1 MGVKIIIDSTAN
13 VRCDFEDRFIT
24 VPLTVNFGTDS
35 YADGIEINNDEFY
48 TKLVTSEVMPT
59 TSQPTPDAFTQ
70 VFSKVVAD
78 GDEAVVITI
87 SSKLS
92 GTYQSATIAAED
104 FAGKIF
110 VVDGYTVAIGTGAL
124 AEYALSLAESGKS
137 AQEIAQILEE
147 DKKDIRVFAVVDT
160 LEYLK
165 KGGRVSGTVAFVGGL
180 LNFKPVI
187 AIADGVV
194 QSLTK
199 GRGNKQ
205 GNMLMNKEVENSGG
219 IDFSKPFVI
228 GYTGNDSTLMQ
239 EYIADH
245 TDMWGGDA
253 DKIHTSQLGSV
264 VGTHAGPGAV
274 AVGYFVKK

>member
-1 MGVKIIIDSTAN
+1 MGVRIILDSTAN
-13 VRCDFEDRFIT
+13 FSKDLKEKFTI
-24 VPLTVNFGTDS
+24 VPLTVNFGEES
-35 YADGIEINNDEFY
+35 YADGVEIDNDTFY
-48 TKLVTSEVMPT
+48 RKLVTSDVMPT
-59 TSQPTPDAFTQ
+59 TSQPTPAAFAQ
-70 VFSKVVAD
+70 VFENIVNE

-104 FAGKIF
+104 FGGKVF

-124 AEYALSLAESGKS
+124 GEYALKLAESGKS
-137 AQEIAQILEE
+137 AAEIAQTLEKE
-147 DKKDIRVFAVVDT
+147 KENIRVYAVVDT

-165 KGGRVSGTVAFVGGL
+165 KGGRVSATAAFAGGL

-194 QSLTK
+194 KSITK

-205 GNMLMNKEVENSGG
+205 ANSLMNAEVEKSGT
-219 IDFSKPFVI
+219 IDFSRPFVI
-228 GYTGNDSTLMQ
+228 GYTGEDDTLMQ
-239 EYIADH
+239 AYIADYA
-245 TDMWGGDA
+245 DMWGGDA
-253 DKIHTSQLGSV
+253 SAIKTAQLGSV

-274 AVGYFVKK
+274 AVGYFVK

>member
-1 MGVKIIIDSTAN
+1 MGVRIILDSTAN
-13 VRCDFEDRFIT
+13 FSKDLKEKFTI
-24 VPLTVNFGTDS
+24 VPLTVNFGEES
-35 YADGIEINNDEFY
+35 YADGVEIDNDTFY
-48 TKLVTSEVMPT
+48 RKLVTSDVMPT
-59 TSQPTPDAFTQ
+59 TSQPTPAAFAQ
-70 VFSKVVAD
+70 VFENIVNE

-104 FAGKIF
+104 FGGKVF

-124 AEYALSLAESGKS
+124 GEYALKLAESGKS
-137 AQEIAQILEE
+137 AAEIAQTLEKE
-147 DKKDIRVFAVVDT
+147 KENIRVYAVVDT

-165 KGGRVSGTVAFVGGL
+165 KGGRVSATAAFAGGL

-194 QSLTK
+194 KSITK

-205 GNMLMNKEVENSGG
+205 ANSLMNAEVEKSGTV
-219 IDFSKPFVI
+219 DFSRPFVI
-228 GYTGNDSTLMQ
+228 GYTGEDDALMQ
-239 EYIADH
+239 AYIADY

-253 DKIHTSQLGSV
+253 DAIKTAQLGSV

-274 AVGYFVKK
+274 AVGYFVK

>member
-1 MGVKIIIDSTAN
+1 MAVRIIIDSTAN
-13 VRCDFEDRFIT
+13 VRADLENRFT
-24 VPLTVNFGTDS
+24 VVPLTVNFGTES
-35 YADGIEINNDEFY
+35 FADGIEIDNNTFY
-48 TKLVTSEVMPT
+48 RKLTTSDVMPT
-59 TSQPTPDAFTQ
+59 TSQPTPDAFET
-70 VFSKVVAD
+70 VFKEIVEA

-92 GTYQSATIAAED
+92 GTFQSANIAAED
-104 FAGKIF
+104 FAGKVF

-124 AEYALSLAESGKS
+124 AEYALSLADSGKT
-137 AQEIAQILEE
+137 AEEIVAEIETAKE
-147 DKKDIRVFAVVDT
+147 KIRVFAVVDT

-165 KGGRVSGTVAFVGGL
+165 KGGRVSAAVAFAGGI

-205 GNMLMNKEVENSGG
+205 ANELMNQEIEKSGG
-219 IDFSKPFVI
+219 IDFEKPFVI
-228 GYTGNDSTLMQ
+228 GYTGEDNTLMCN
-239 EYIADH
+239 YIAEY
-245 TDMWGGDA
+245 TSVWGGDVS
-253 DKIHTSQLGSV
+253 KIHTAQLGSV

-274 AVGYFVKK
+274 AVGYFVK

>member
-1 MGVKIIIDSTAN
+1 MGVRIIIDSTAN
-13 VRCDFEDRFIT
+13 FRKDYEDKFT
-24 VPLTVNFGTDS
+24 VVPLTVNFGTDS
-35 YADGIEINNDEFY
+35 FADGIEIDNDTFY
-48 TKLVTSEVMPT
+48 RKLVTSDVMPT
-59 TSQPTPDAFTQ
+59 TSQPTPAAFAQ
-70 VFSKVVAD
+70 AFEEAVNA
-78 GDEAVVITI
+78 GDEVVVITI

-104 FAGKIF
+104 FEGKVF

-124 AEYALSLAESGKS
+124 GEYALSLAESGKS
-137 AQEIAQILEE
+137 AAEIAQTLEKE
-147 DKKDIRVFAVVDT
+147 KENIRVFAVVDT

-165 KGGRVSGTVAFVGGL
+165 KGGRVSAAVAFAGGL

-205 GNMLMNKEVENSGG
+205 ANQLMNAEIAKSGE
-219 IDFSKPFVI
+219 IDFEKPFII
-228 GYTGNDSTLMQ
+228 GYTGEDSALMQ
-239 EYIADH
+239 AYIADN
-245 TDMWGGDA
+245 TDVWGGDA
-253 DKIHTSQLGSV
+253 DKIHTAQLGSV

-274 AVGYFVKK
+274 AVGYFVK